1 MKASKSTVG
10 RSVDQPD
17 SKTRFYLFH
26 GQDDAQSR
34 ALATRLL
41 QALGATK
48 IAVAAAQV
56 KAEPGSL
63 AVEAGAMSLFGE
75 RQAIWIEPAGEDIAA
90 GVEELLGAPAS
101 EIPVIAIAGALKKGS
116 ALTRLAET
124 SPLALAFAS
133 YLPEGQDA
141 ARMVTDVG
149 RRFGLKIAPPVA
161 ARIADYCASD
171 QAIVAQELEK
181 LALYADA
188 SPNSPRE
195 LDHEAVDAVGAETGE
210 GDFLRLADLAMNGD
224 IAALSEDLSRLA
236 GNGKEAIPVIRSLQ
250 RRLLMLAPARARI
263 EGGESVDAAMASFG
277 RALFWK
283 DKSSVERMLRHWSA
297 EDLATAAARAGT
309 LERDLMFTAAPEY
322 EAVGEEL
329 IAIARKARSAKR

>member
-1 MKASKSTVG
+1 MKATKATVG

-17 SKTRFYLFH
+17 TKTRFYLFH
-26 GQDDAQSR
+26 GQDVAQAR
-34 ALATRLL
+34 ALAGRLL
-41 QALGATK
+41 QALGATTVS
-48 IAVAAAQV
+48 VAAAQV

-90 GVEELLGAPAS
+90 GVEELLGVPAS

-116 ALTRLAET
+116 ALTRLAES
-124 SPLALAFAS
+124 SPLALAFAA

-181 LALYADA
+181 LALYAGA

-195 LDHEAVDAVGAETGE
+195 LDHEAVDAVGTETGE
-210 GDFLRLADLAMNGD
+210 GDFLRLADLAMSGD
-224 IAALSEDLSRLA
+224 IEALGDDLARLS
-236 GNGKEAIPVIRSLQ
+236 GKGKEAIPVVRSLQ
-250 RRLLMLAPARARI
+250 RRLLMLAPARARM
-263 EGGESVDAAMASFG
+263 ERGEPIDAVMASFG

-283 DKSSVERMLRHWSA
+283 DKSSVERMLRNWTA
-297 EDLATAAARAGT
+297 EDLAKVAARIGT
-309 LERDLMFTAAPEY
+309 LERDLIFTRPSER

-329 IAIARKARSAKR
+329 IAIARKARRARR